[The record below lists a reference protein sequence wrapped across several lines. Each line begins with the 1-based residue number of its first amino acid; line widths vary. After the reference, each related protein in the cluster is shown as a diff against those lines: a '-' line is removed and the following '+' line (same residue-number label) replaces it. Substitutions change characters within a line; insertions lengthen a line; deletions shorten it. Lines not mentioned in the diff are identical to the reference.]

1 MKSSFELVKR
11 EKNEVTFKMAI
22 AAENFEDAINK
33 AYDKNKNKYVV
44 DGFRKGKAPK
54 KIIEMKYGEGVFYDD
69 AINIVFPSEYTE
81 AVNELDLEPVDRPTI
96 DVDEIGKEKNLS
108 ITVMVTVKPE
118 VEVKNYKG
126 IEAKKVEYNVTDEDV
141 EKELKSIQERNA
153 RLINVD
159 REAKEGDS
167 VGIDYKGFIGEEQ
180 FEGGTAENQILV
192 LGTGSYIPGF
202 EEQLVGHKAGE
213 EIDVQISF
221 PEDYHENLAGKEAV
235 FKVKINE
242 VQEKEMPELD
252 DEFAKDV
259 SEFDTLE
266 EFKKDTYEKQLK
278 TAKDKAENEQ
288 KKVVLEKLI
297 ELTEVDIP
305 QVMIEDQI
313 DDMIKEFDFQLKYQ
327 GLDIENY
334 LQYINK
340 DMSGLRE
347 DMKEDALKKVK
358 TRLAVETV
366 ASLEDI
372 QASDE
377 DMEQEI
383 KKFAD
388 EYKTDV
394 ESFKSSLKPEN
405 YDYIHKELKY
415 SKTIDF
421 LVNNANLS

>member
-1 MKSSFELVKR
+1 
-11 EKNEVTFKMAI
+11 
-22 AAENFEDAINK
+22 
-33 AYDKNKNKYVV
+33 
-44 DGFRKGKAPK
+44 
-54 KIIEMKYGEGVFYDD
+54 
-69 AINIVFPSEYTE
+69 
-81 AVNELDLEPVDRPTI
+81 
-96 DVDEIGKEKNLS
+96 
-108 ITVMVTVKPE
+108 
-118 VEVKNYKG
+118 
-126 IEAKKVEYNVTDEDV
+126 
-141 EKELKSIQERNA
+141 
-153 RLINVD
+153 
-159 REAKEGDS
+159 
-167 VGIDYKGFIGEEQ
+167 
-180 FEGGTAENQILV
+180 
-192 LGTGSYIPGF
+192 
-202 EEQLVGHKAGE
+202 
-213 EIDVQISF
+213 
-221 PEDYHENLAGKEAV
+221 
-235 FKVKINE
+235 
-242 VQEKEMPELD
+242 MPELD

-297 ELTEVDIP
+297 ELTEEDIP